1 VPAKDAEAVLVD
13 EAQMENGIRK
23 RLNNAA

>member
-23 RLNNAA
+23 PLNNAA